1 MEQLPAISQLHG
13 IKSMI
18 NQTSDELREE
28 MRKKRKED
36 GRQRSIEPII
46 TDNGNT
52 GGTTQGRARSSGS
65 TSEPADT
72 DKNRSGNDSSGPLQ
86 QLVSAVSGRTDDN
99 SRHDSTAT
107 DIEGKL
113 ARSTGS
119 APQNNRRSRQSPRRS
134 SEDHTEDRSNGTDL
148 RESTSGSE
156 LTVKEE
162 TPPSIFGNLQ
172 RNTDEEASTY
182 IPPRNFAPEQAPIV
196 GQPAL
201 IYKDGKFQQREPD
214 RPKSKQ
220 KDGARAVE
228 TVKALIPKAKR
239 GRPSSKSNPQ
249 NILNGNITF
258 DEQQKG
264 TLKDKLKQAGQAIP
278 KGNKLTTKEIEELR
292 EPLQVAL
299 TDEFSMLDQLL
310 WKYEGSDSLE
320 QPIWSDIQDNEME
333 KFVNAILNMGTRS
346 STVATIA
353 RASVDMSDYIIA
365 GTLLAPRL
373 QTTAGLVKQVRQK
386 KQSMK
391 TGTTRGRRF
400 SH

>member
-1 MEQLPAISQLHG
+1 MSQTA
-13 IKSMI
+13 
-18 NQTSDELREE
+18 NELREE
-28 MRKKRKED
+28 MRKKRKEN
-36 GRQRSIEPII
+36 GRQRPIDPI
-46 TDNGNT
+46 TPDNGNT
-52 GGTTQGRARSSGS
+52 GGITQGRTGSSSDTPEPANTDKDRSS
-65 TSEPADT
+65 D
-72 DKNRSGNDSSGPLQ
+72 DSSRPLQ
-86 QLVSAVSGRTDDN
+86 QLVSAISGRTDDN
-99 SRHDSTAT
+99 PRHDSTTT
-107 DIEGKL
+107 DVEGKL

-119 APQNNRRSRQSPRRS
+119 APQNNRRSRQSSRRS
-134 SEDHTEDRSNGTDL
+134 GEDHSEDRSNGTDL
-148 RESTSGSE
+148 RESIGSSE
-156 LTVKEE
+156 RTVEP
-162 TPPSIFGNLQ
+162 TIFGNLQ

-239 GRPSSKSNPQ
+239 GRPPGKSNPQ
-249 NILNGNITF
+249 NIFNGNITF

-333 KFVNAILNMGTRS
+333 KLVNAILNMGTRS
-346 STVATIA
+346 ATVATLA
-353 RASVDMSDYIIA
+353 RSSVDLSDYIIA

-373 QTTAGLVKQVRQK
+373 QSTASLVKQVRQK